1 MKTIKEHK
9 LDESN
14 IMSNFYETK
23 YYYNLTNLNNHINN
37 EPLKIFKKKHKKWK
51 EEKYILEKK
60 VNNSYENLL
69 KSYISMEK
77 QL

>member
-51 EEKYILEKK
+51 E
-60 VNNSYENLL
+60 
-69 KSYISMEK
+69 
-77 QL
+77 